1 MRPPRPWSTMR
12 RAARC
17 AHRNCACRAKRMTQ
31 SHSSNSTSRNGVEW
45 PAAALL
51 TSTSRPPSSSASSS
65 ITASAPGTS
74 ERSTWRCATRTPS
87 ASHSV
92 TVSCRFSS
100 SECQVMPR
108 SKPRRARAT
117 AVPRPMPEFAPVTMA
132 VGMPRSLPAHG
143 VGYSPPMPDT
153 TYSGTAIGRE
163 RAGARA
169 VSTTQ
174 LLGQVL
180 FLVAI
185 ALGFCALGTWL
196 GRDLALGTARI
207 CSFVGFGMLLVSS
220 FAGARLRVGAF
231 AMGWLFATATAIGL
245 GLGPVIAYFATVQES
260 ALTQAAADTAA
271 TVAGCGALD
280 FALSK
285 DLARWMRPLS
295 LIVFAACV
303 GTIVWAL
310 AAGAV
315 SPWVSA
321 LIYLLSAALIVVDF
335 NYLRKHGTEDDAIW
349 LATGIFVSIVNIF
362 VSLLNIFQR

>member
-1 MRPPRPWSTMR
+1 
-12 RAARC
+12 
-17 AHRNCACRAKRMTQ
+17 
-31 SHSSNSTSRNGVEW
+31 
-45 PAAALL
+45 
-51 TSTSRPPSSSASSS
+51 
-65 ITASAPGTS
+65 
-74 ERSTWRCATRTPS
+74 
-87 ASHSV
+87 
-92 TVSCRFSS
+92 
-100 SECQVMPR
+100 
-108 SKPRRARAT
+108 
-117 AVPRPMPEFAPVTMA
+117 
-132 VGMPRSLPAHG
+132 
-143 VGYSPPMPDT
+143 MPDSAYT
-153 TYSGTAIGRE
+153 TALPGRS

-180 FLVAI
+180 FLVSV

-207 CSFVGFGMLLVSS
+207 CSFAGFGMLLVAS
-220 FAGARLRVGAF
+220 FAGERFRVGPF

-260 ALTQAAADTAA
+260 ALSQAAAGTAA
-271 TVAGCGALD
+271 TVAGCGALG

-295 LIVFAACV
+295 LLVFAACL
-303 GTIVWAL
+303 GTIVWTL

-315 SPWVSA
+315 SPWVSG

-335 NYLRKHGTEDDAIW
+335 NFLRKHGTEDDAIW

-362 VSLLNIFQR
+362 VSLLNILQR